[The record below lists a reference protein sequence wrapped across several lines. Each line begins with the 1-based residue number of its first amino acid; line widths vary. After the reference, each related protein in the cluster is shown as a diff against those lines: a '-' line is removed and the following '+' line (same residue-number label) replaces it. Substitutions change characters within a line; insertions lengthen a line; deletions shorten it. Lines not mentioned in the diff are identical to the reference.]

1 MSTVFFASEL
11 EGVATYWRVFRR
23 DGVTLGFTSHDR
35 DLWFGGIN
43 HRAAPG
49 MLPSAIRKT
58 SDLSDDS
65 AEMTGVLSHD
75 TISDS
80 DLRIGRFDYARIEVG
95 AVDWSELN
103 PMPLYFGSIGQVSTL
118 DGHFSADLR
127 STKAELAK
135 DIIPR
140 TSPTCRA
147 QFCGPGCGLSASLF
161 THLGSV
167 TDVDRSLNA
176 VTITIGPAEA
186 FVGGRL
192 RWLDGPAAG
201 QRTLVM
207 GIQNNNLILADTLPP
222 AIAGGVTVELLEGC
236 DHRLDTCGTRFA
248 NAINFQA
255 EPFLPGNDL
264 LVRGPTTP

>member
-1 MSTVFFASEL
+1 MSAVFFASEL
-11 EGVATYWRVFRR
+11 DGVATYWRVFRR

-75 TISDS
+75 TISDG
-80 DLRIGRFDYARIEVG
+80 DLRIGRFDYAKIEVG
-95 AVDWSELN
+95 AVDWTMLS
-103 PMPLYFGSIGQVSTL
+103 PIPLYFGSIGQVSTL
-118 DGHFSADLR
+118 DGHFSAELQ
-127 STKAELAK
+127 SNKADLAK

-147 QFCGPGCGLSASLF
+147 QFCGPGCGLSAVRF
-161 THLGSV
+161 THVGSV
-167 TDVDRSLNA
+167 TEVDRDLNA
-176 VTITIGPAEA
+176 VTVSLDPAEV

-201 QRTLVM
+201 QRTLVI
-207 GIQNNNLILADTLPP
+207 GNENNSLVLADPLPP
-222 AIAGGVTVELLEGC
+222 GALNSARVELLEGC
-236 DHRLDTCGTRFA
+236 DHRLVTCSTRFA

-264 LVRGPTTP
+264 LVRGPATL

>member
-1 MSTVFFASEL
+1 MRQVFFASEL

-35 DLWFGGIN
+35 DLWFSGIN

-75 TISDS
+75 TIRDS

-95 AVDWSELN
+95 AVDWDILN
-103 PMPLYFGSIGQVSTL
+103 PMPLYFGSIGLVSWV
-118 DGHFSADLR
+118 DGHFSAELQSSKTD
-127 STKAELAK
+127 LAK

-147 QFCGPGCGLSASLF
+147 QFCGPGCGLSASRF

-167 TDVDRSLNA
+167 TALDHNLNS
-176 VTITIGPAEA
+176 VTIDLDPMDI
-186 FVGGRL
+186 FVGGQL

-201 QRTLVM
+201 QRTAVI
-207 GIQNNNLILADTLPP
+207 GNQNNQLILADTILDVISSDV
-222 AIAGGVTVELLEGC
+222 AVELLEGC

-264 LVRGPTTP
+264 LVRGPTAA